1 MALNEKL
8 VLPGAPKMAMFP
20 IDGLADDGSGLS
32 SYLAE
37 NGATTPD
44 GGLDKNIRITSILC
58 TNENAGA
65 LNLRIQMIDPA
76 TMTAEGTALTIG
88 ETEIPISAGTVAGTK
103 GIEVLKATE
112 FADIV
117 QADANSNEFIDM
129 PAGSDMLFLCTTDSV
144 DDNLQIFVRYYEL
157 DEESTS

>member
-8 VLPGAPKMAMFP
+8 ILPASPKLAMFP
-20 IDGLADDGSGLS
+20 IDGAEPTGSGLS

-44 GGLDKNIRITSILC
+44 GGFDTNIRITSILC
-58 TNENAGA
+58 TNEEGSA
-65 LNLRIQMIDPA
+65 LDLRIQLLDPA
-76 TMTAEGTALTIG
+76 TLAASGDALTIG
-88 ETEIPISAGTVAGTK
+88 ITEIPLNAGTTAGTE

-117 QADANSNEFIDM
+117 QADANSNEYIDM
-129 PAGSDMLFLCTTDSV
+129 PAGSDMLFLCTSDIA

-157 DEESTS
+157 DEETE